1 MGKKM
6 TNRRRKDATKKMNKS
21 YKHIR
26 RSIKNIKRISKNKN
40 KGKTY
45 KNRFIGGQRYGTGVG
60 SNCYD
65 PNFSIFNTNLLKLF
79 PYKAT

>member
-6 TNRRRKDATKKMNKS
+6 TIRRRKTHKKSHKQYLKKS
-21 YKHIR
+21 SK
-26 RSIKNIKRISKNKN
+26 RSNKN
-40 KGKTY
+40 KRKTY
-45 KNRFIGGQRYGTGVG
+45 KKKIIGGQRYGTGVG

-79 PYKAT
+79 PYKAI

>member
-1 MGKKM
+1 MSKKM
-6 TNRRRKDATKKMNKS
+6 TIRRRKTHKKSHKQYLRKS
-21 YKHIR
+21 SK
-26 RSIKNIKRISKNKN
+26 RSSKNKI
-40 KGKTY
+40 KTY
-45 KNRFIGGQRYGTGVG
+45 KNKIIGGQRYGTGVG